1 MIEGNRYSGTAIA
14 LHWLLALLLVAG
26 FSLGLYMVS
35 LKFSPQKLTLYSYH
49 KWIGVTVFALALVRL
64 LWRLTHRPPPLP
76 ASMPM
81 WQVAASN
88 ASHALLYTL
97 LFVAPLS
104 GWLYSSAA
112 GVPTVPFGIAALQ
125 LPDLVGKD
133 RELAST
139 LKFVHMAI
147 TYSFAALVGLHVAAV
162 LKHLLIDRD
171 GIIWRMIPGKTP

>member
-1 MIEGNRYSGTAIA
+1 MIESNRYSGVAIA
-14 LHWLLALLLVAG
+14 LHWLMALLLVAG

-35 LKFSPQKLTLYSYH
+35 LKFSPQKLTFYSYH
-49 KWIGVTVFALALVRL
+49 KWIGVTVFTLALFRVI
-64 LWRLTHRPPPLP
+64 WRLTHRPPPLP

-88 ASHALLYTL
+88 ATHTLLYML
-97 LFVAPLS
+97 LLIAPLS
-104 GWLYSSAA
+104 GWLYSSSA

-125 LPDLVGKD
+125 LPDLVEKN

-162 LKHLLIDRD
+162 VKHMLIDRD